1 MIWKIINCK
10 TKRWS
15 RAINLHYYM
24 ASITSGEMAT
34 VIGWEALSAVHYF
47 PVMVGDV
54 LKVLSD
60 LDISKGR
67 QSIVLSAKWLVV
79 V

>member
-1 MIWKIINCK
+1 MSAILDKFFYLINGSFGDF
-10 TKRWS
+10 TTG
-15 RAINLHYYM
+15 INHIKYSL
-24 ASITSGEMAT
+24 
-34 VIGWEALSAVHYF
+34 LSKYWLA
-47 PVMVGDV
+47 DV